1 MTDGQ
6 IPRVKSEEFRQVETL
21 LQLDE
26 STLNPEMHYRW
37 VTEHPLKIARAK
49 MKHYEIVHQD
59 SGVRTLAGYI
69 DSSED
74 GIIRIGDVILMA
86 CPKGEFVARKK
97 GQRKFAEN
105 RLSAPASQF
114 RKQAKKRRVRIL
126 REEEED

>member
-1 MTDGQ
+1 MSDQ
-6 IPRVKSEEFRQVETL
+6 LPKVKVSEFRQVENL

-26 STLNPEMHYRW
+26 ETLDPELHYRW
-37 VTEHPLKIARAK
+37 VTEHPLKIARAR
-49 MKHYEIVHQD
+49 MKHYEFVHQD
-59 SGVRTLAGYI
+59 TGVKTLAGFI
-69 DSSED
+69 DSRED